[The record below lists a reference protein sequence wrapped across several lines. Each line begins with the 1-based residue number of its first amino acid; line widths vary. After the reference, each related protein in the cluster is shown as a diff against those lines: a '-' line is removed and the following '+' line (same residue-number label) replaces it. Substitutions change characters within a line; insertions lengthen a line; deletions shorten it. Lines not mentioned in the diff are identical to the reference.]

1 MAILRAVGI
10 GLALAHFGLI
20 GCGDSLP
27 EELFS
32 EAEQAASESASHE
45 QAIQHFTHF
54 LERFATH
61 ELAPQALK
69 RLAMIAQQQG
79 DMRKAIAHYQ
89 RLLLEYA
96 KCDQADEAQFMIAFI
111 YEEYI
116 KDLDQAREAYQR
128 VIDNYPDSELAVS
141 AQWLLPNVGRNPEEW
156 VEFQNGT
163 HLR

>member
-1 MAILRAVGI
+1 MTTFRTVSI
-10 GLALAHFGLI
+10 GVVLGLWVI
-20 GCGDSLP
+20 SGCGQTRP
-27 EELFS
+27 EELFAAAE
-32 EAEQAASESASHE
+32 EAAAESASRE
-45 QAIQHFTHF
+45 QAVQQFTAF
-54 LERFATH
+54 LERFAGH
-61 ELAPQALK
+61 ELAPKALK

-79 DMRKAIAHYQ
+79 DMRKAIAYYE

-96 KCDQADEAQFMIAFI
+96 ACDQADEAQFMIAFI

-163 HLR
+163 YVR